1 VQTVKPPDPIPGA
14 RLLFSLDPA
23 VSHLN
28 HGSFGAVPVA
38 VQRAQQRLRDEVEAN
53 PVRFY
58 AGGSLYDRIAAARR
72 HLAGFVGLD
81 PDGCALVANATTGAA
96 IVLGSVRLE
105 PGDEIVTTD
114 HRYGAVSLAVARTCH
129 ETGAV
134 AREAPVALAATD
146 DDVVTAVRTAVTG
159 RTRLVVLDLVTSPTA
174 RVFPVAAVHAA
185 LRGTGV
191 PLFVDAAHGP
201 GLVTDPAPGD
211 FWVGNLHKWAYAPR
225 GTALLHVA
233 EPWRHKIRAP
243 VVSWREPEGFP
254 GALEFAGVTDL
265 TPWLAA
271 PVGTY
276 VLRTLGVEMVRR
288 HNAELAAYGQATVG
302 AALGLAASDLPRP
315 GGAVQPG
322 PLDRGPG
329 GADRPGPLDRGL
341 RSAAPAGSPGG
352 ADRPGPLDRG
362 LRSAAPAGSP
372 GGDLALPMRVVPL
385 PPGVAATPDD
395 AAALRRRIADNL
407 QTEVAVNSWRGRGL
421 LRLSAQ
427 VYNRAEEYERLAE
440 RLPGFLRG
448 VQRT

>member
-1 VQTVKPPDPIPGA
+1 VQTVKPPDPIIGA

-28 HGSFGAVPVA
+28 HGSFGAVPLA

-58 AGGSLYDRIAAARR
+58 AGGALHDRIAAARR

-81 PDGCALVANATTGAA
+81 PDGCAVVPNATTGAA
-96 IVLGSVRLE
+96 IVLGSVRLG

-114 HRYGAVSLAVARTCH
+114 HGYGAVSLAVARTCR

-134 AREAPVALAATD
+134 AREAPVDLAATD
-146 DDVVTAVRTAVTG
+146 DEVVAAVRAAVTG
-159 RTRLVVLDLVTSPTA
+159 RTRLVVVDLVTSPTA

-233 EPWRHKIRAP
+233 EPWRHAVRAP
-243 VVSWREPEGFP
+243 VVSWRQPEGFP
-254 GALEFAGVTDL
+254 GALEFAGITDL

-271 PVGTY
+271 PVGT
-276 VLRTLGVEMVRR
+276 
-288 HNAELAAYGQATVG
+288 
-302 AALGLAASDLPRP
+302 
-315 GGAVQPG
+315 
-322 PLDRGPG
+322 
-329 GADRPGPLDRGL
+329 
-341 RSAAPAGSPGG
+341 
-352 ADRPGPLDRG
+352 
-362 LRSAAPAGSP
+362 
-372 GGDLALPMRVVPL
+372 
-385 PPGVAATPDD
+385 
-395 AAALRRRIADNL
+395 
-407 QTEVAVNSWRGRGL
+407 
-421 LRLSAQ
+421 
-427 VYNRAEEYERLAE
+427 
-440 RLPGFLRG
+440 
-448 VQRT
+448 